1 MVYRPIIMY
10 DTLIEQARR
19 GNTTPEI
26 SKAAQKEGIKSAGL
40 TTLVAQGKVVIPKN
54 ILHEHI
60 RPVAVGECVSTKV
73 NANIGTSRAHTD
85 VDEEMQKART
95 AVKYGVDSIMDLST
109 GDDID
114 EVRRRL
120 IKEIDVPIGTVPV
133 YQAASN
139 CTSVPDMTTDGM
151 FNAIRRH
158 VEDGVDFITVHAGVT
173 LNALDQLRSHG
184 RILDIVSRGGSFLAS
199 WMLHNDSENPYY
211 AEFDYLLDIVKEYDV
226 TLSLGDGM
234 RPGCIADASD
244 GAMFQE
250 VITLGE
256 LVRRSR
262 DAGVQSMV
270 EGPGHVPLDEIISG
284 VRSIKHICDDAP
296 LYLLGP
302 LVTDIAPGYDHIT
315 AAMGGV
321 VAGIGGADFLCM
333 TTPSEHLALPN
344 AEDIREGAVVTRIA
358 AHAIDLVKSGQRQR
372 ARDMDKK
379 MANARRELDWE
390 KQLNLAIDPERAIRI
405 HSRCKD
411 VETCSMCGELCS
423 IKIMQE
429 AMEKK

>member
-1 MVYRPIIMY
+1 MQ
-10 DTLIEQARR
+10 DTLIEQARG

-26 SKAAQKEGIKSAGL
+26 SKAAHKEGIKPAGL
-40 TTLVAQGKVVIPKN
+40 TTLVAQGKVVILKN
-54 ILHEHI
+54 ILHEHV

-73 NANIGTSRAHTD
+73 NANIGTSGAHTD

-95 AVKYGVDSIMDLST
+95 AVKYGADAVMDLST
-109 GDDID
+109 GDDIN

-120 IKEIDVPIGTVPV
+120 IKEIDVPIGTVPI

-139 CTSVPDMTTDGM
+139 CTSVPDMTTDDM
-151 FNAIRRH
+151 FNAIRLH
-158 VEDGVDFITVHAGVT
+158 VKDGVDFITVHAGVT
-173 LNALDQLRSHG
+173 QNALDQLRSHG
-184 RILDIVSRGGSFLAS
+184 RILDIVSRGGSFMAS
-199 WMLHNDSENPYY
+199 WMMHNDHENPYY

-262 DAGVQSMV
+262 AAGVQSMV

-284 VRSIKHICDDAP
+284 VRSIKHICGGAP

-302 LVTDIAPGYDHIT
+302 LVTDIAPGYDHFT
-315 AAMGGV
+315 AAIGGA
-321 VAGIGGADFLCM
+321 VAGMAGADFLCM

-358 AHAIDLVKSGQRQR
+358 AHAIDLVKAGQRQR
-372 ARDMDKK
+372 ARDMDDK
-379 MANARRELDWE
+379 MANARSELDWE

-423 IKIMQE
+423 IKIMKDVMDQ
-429 AMEKK
+429 K

>member
-1 MVYRPIIMY
+1 MQ
-10 DTLIEQARR
+10 DTLIEQARG
-19 GNTTPEI
+19 GNITPEI
-26 SKAAQKEGIKSAGL
+26 IKAALKEGIKPTGL
-40 TTLVAQGKVVIPKN
+40 ATLVAQGKVVIPKN
-54 ILHEHI
+54 ILHEHV

-73 NANIGTSRAHTD
+73 NANIGTSGAHTD

-95 AVKYGVDSIMDLST
+95 AVKYGADAVMDLST

-120 IKEIDVPIGTVPV
+120 IKEIDVPIGTVPI

-139 CTSVPDMTTDGM
+139 CTSVPDMTTDDM
-151 FNAIRRH
+151 FNAIRLH
-158 VEDGVDFITVHAGVT
+158 VKDGVDFITVHAGVT

-199 WMLHNDSENPYY
+199 WMMHNDHENPYY

-262 DAGVQSMV
+262 AAGVQSMV

-284 VRSIKHICDDAP
+284 VRSIKHICDGAP

-302 LVTDIAPGYDHIT
+302 LVTDIAPGYDHFT
-315 AAMGGV
+315 AAIGGA
-321 VAGIGGADFLCM
+321 VAGMAGADFLCM

-358 AHAIDLVKSGQRQR
+358 AHAIDLVKPGQRQR
-372 ARDMDKK
+372 ARDMDNK
-379 MANARRELDWE
+379 MANARSELDWE

-423 IKIMQE
+423 IKIMKDV
-429 AMEKK
+429 MDKK

>member
-1 MVYRPIIMY
+1 MVYCPIIMH
-10 DTLIEQARR
+10 DTLIKQARG

-26 SKAAQKEGIKSAGL
+26 SKAAQKEGIKTARL
-40 TTLVAQGKVVIPKN
+40 TALVAQGKVVIPKN
-54 ILHEHI
+54 ILHEHV
-60 RPVAVGECVSTKV
+60 RPLAVGECVSTKV
-73 NANIGTSRAHTD
+73 NANIGTSRTHTD
-85 VDEEMQKART
+85 IDEEMQKART
-95 AVKYGVDSIMDLST
+95 AIKYGADAVMDLST

-114 EVRRRL
+114 KLRRRL
-120 IKEIDVPIGTVPV
+120 IKETDVPIGTVPV

-139 CTSVPDMTTDGM
+139 CTSIPDMTTDDM

-184 RILDIVSRGGSFLAS
+184 RVLDIVSRGGAFLAS
-199 WMLHNDSENPYY
+199 WMLHNDRENPYY
-211 AEFDYLLDIVKEYDV
+211 TEFDYLLDIVKEYDV

>member
-1 MVYRPIIMY
+1 MQN
-10 DTLIEQARR
+10 TLIEQAR
-19 GNTTPEI
+19 GGYTTPEI
-26 SKAAQKEGIKSAGL
+26 NKAAQKEGIKTARL
-40 TTLVAQGKVVIPKN
+40 TTLVAEGKVVIPKN
-54 ILHEHI
+54 ILHEHV

-73 NANIGTSRAHTD
+73 NANIGTSQAHTD

-95 AVKYGVDSIMDLST
+95 AVKYGADAVMDLST

-120 IKEIDVPIGTVPV
+120 IKEIDVPIGTVPI

-139 CTSVPDMTTDGM
+139 CTSVPDMTTDDM
-151 FNAIRRH
+151 FNAIRQH
-158 VEDGVDFITVHAGVT
+158 VKDGVDFITVHAGVT

-199 WMLHNDSENPYY
+199 WMMHNDHENPYY
-211 AEFDYLLDIVKEYDV
+211 TEFDYLLDIVKEYDV

-270 EGPGHVPLDEIISG
+270 EGPGHIPLDEIISG
-284 VRSIKHICDDAP
+284 VRSIKHICDGAP

-302 LVTDIAPGYDHIT
+302 LVTDIAPGYDHFT
-315 AAMGGV
+315 AAIGGA
-321 VAGIGGADFLCM
+321 VAGMAGADFLCM

-358 AHAIDLVKSGQRQR
+358 AHAIDLVKPGQRQR
-372 ARDMDKK
+372 AREMDKK
-379 MANARRELDWE
+379 MANARCKLDWK
-390 KQLNLAIDPERAIRI
+390 KQLNLAIDPERAIHI

-423 IKIMQE
+423 IKIMKDV
-429 AMEKK
+429 MDKK